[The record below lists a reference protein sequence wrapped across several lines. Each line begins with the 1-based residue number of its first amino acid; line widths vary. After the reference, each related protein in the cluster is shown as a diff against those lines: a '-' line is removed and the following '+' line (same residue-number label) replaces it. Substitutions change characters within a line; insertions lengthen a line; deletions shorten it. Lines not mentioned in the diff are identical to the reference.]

1 MKKEEEAVAGRA
13 INNRHNAYFLSFWRP
28 FKKFV
33 YGFYVRSKR
42 IRKKKRGCFKSRYGM
57 QTSFFFFLPGAPN
70 RLVSTRRI
78 ENIIMQPPTTS
89 RIEKGSYPARTEN
102 TAPNSDS
109 ELRINETR
117 VGGRLFCATIW
128 IK

>member
-1 MKKEEEAVAGRA
+1 ME
-13 INNRHNAYFLSFWRP
+13 
-28 FKKFV
+28 
-33 YGFYVRSKR
+33 
-42 IRKKKRGCFKSRYGM
+42 
-57 QTSFFFFLPGAPN
+57 TSFFFFLPGAPN